1 MTEFISDQT
10 FTAENYTKVRLAK
23 GEYENCIFKGCDF
36 SNGYLDNQN
45 FMECQFLDCNLSNA
59 NLANTIFKEVCF
71 EHCKM
76 MGLKF
81 EECNDFFMNFDFHD
95 CTLDLSSFYGLTLK
109 GQKFQDCKL
118 LQVDFT
124 EADLTASN
132 FDNCNLDKAIFA
144 QTNLEKVDF
153 RTAYNYTI
161 DPEQNRLKKAQFSK
175 EGVLGLLKKY
185 GIVVR

>member
-1 MTEFISDQT
+1 
-10 FTAENYTKVRLAK
+10 
-23 GEYENCIFKGCDF
+23 
-36 SNGYLDNQN
+36 
-45 FMECQFLDCNLSNA
+45 
-59 NLANTIFKEVCF
+59 
-71 EHCKM
+71 M

-81 EECNDFFMNFDFHD
+81 EECNDFFMDFDFHD

-175 EGVLGLLKKY
+175 EGILGLLKKY